1 MSAEEWQTRVDL
13 AACYRLTAMYGMTEM
28 IANHISCRVP
38 GSHDHFLIN
47 PYGMLYEEIDAS
59 CLIKVDLDGN
69 ILFNASDYGVN
80 AAGFVIHSAIHMAR
94 HDVDC
99 VAHTHTPAGMAVSA
113 MECGLLP
120 LAQTSMRFLHIAYHD
135 FEGIADDVGE
145 RERLVADLGDHE
157 AMVLRNHGLLV
168 VGRTI
173 PATFNLLYRM
183 ERACEVQVMALSCN
197 TKLVYPPQDV
207 LEKTFDKVKPR
218 PIRPTATANWRG
230 RRCCASSTASIRRI
244 GISASELAR
253 HDRGRFDLDPRR
265 LFDEAHDLDQRH
277 RGIMRAEDF
286 AIDLPERLQ
295 VRQILFDIDDIPGE
309 PNQMFGPRAA
319 FGENGRDVAQGLAD
333 LRDKVGRQ
341 MTMSVPADH
350 AAGHHEAAVGRH
362 AVGISLR
369 RRPAAR
375 LQDLRAG
382 PLRLCNRQHSEVGR
396 LWRAH

>member
-1 MSAEEWQTRVDL
+1 MTPPVNSPAIKVVKSVREQVSAEEWQTRVDL

-59 CLIKVDLDGN
+59 CLIKVDLDGKV
-69 ILFNASDYGVN
+69 LFNASDYAVN

-94 HDVDC
+94 QDVDC

-135 FEGIADDVGE
+135 FEGIADDIGE

-173 PATFNLLYRM
+173 PATFSLLYRM
-183 ERACEVQVMALSCN
+183 ERACEVQVMALSCH
-197 TKLVYPPQDV
+197 TKLVYPPREV

-218 PIRPTATANWRG
+218 PNLPNRNG
-230 RRCCASSTASIRRI
+230 D
-244 GISASELAR
+244 LAWPALLR
-253 HDRGRFDLDPRR
+253 KLDRVDTSYR
-265 LFDEAHDLDQRH
+265 
-277 RGIMRAEDF
+277 
-286 AIDLPERLQ
+286 
-295 VRQILFDIDDIPGE
+295 
-309 PNQMFGPRAA
+309 N
-319 FGENGRDVAQGLAD
+319 
-333 LRDKVGRQ
+333 
-341 MTMSVPADH
+341 
-350 AAGHHEAAVGRH
+350 
-362 AVGISLR
+362 
-369 RRPAAR
+369 
-375 LQDLRAG
+375 
-382 PLRLCNRQHSEVGR
+382 
-396 LWRAH
+396 